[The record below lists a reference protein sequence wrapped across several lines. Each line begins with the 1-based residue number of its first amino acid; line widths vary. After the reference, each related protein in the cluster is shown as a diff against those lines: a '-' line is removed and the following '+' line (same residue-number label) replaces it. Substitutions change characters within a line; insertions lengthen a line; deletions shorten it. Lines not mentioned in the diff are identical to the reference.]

1 MANKKESRVE
11 VDQEEITP
19 YREVIAKIISG
30 EEPVPA
36 LPAVTLEIRRALAD
50 LNTSALSLSKL
61 VAQDEKLSD
70 QLLRYASSVAVHSMM
85 PPQTILDVVRILG
98 MDQVGRIT
106 MVHTIKDIFTPQPA
120 AHKRLF
126 LSAWERVILK
136 ASTAAFLAKS
146 LGHVIPDHALLGSLM
161 TEIGTLAVL
170 ATFKPDQPL
179 PSNEIFIK
187 LCREF
192 AKPLSELILAA
203 WEIESEYTELVANT
217 GNWKGRAD
225 KPFDLIDVV
234 NLGLYHSLKARMV
247 GRSLPALAELSAYRK
262 LTHPKNFIT
271 DTNELE
277 IVVIGRDV
285 IKSIAESLR

>member
-1 MANKKESRVE
+1 VE
-11 VDQEEITP
+11 VDQEEYNL
-19 YREVIAKIISG
+19 YREVIARLISG
-30 EEPVPA
+30 EDPLLE
-36 LPAVTLEIRRALAD
+36 LPAVTVEIRRALENM
-50 LNTSALSLSKL
+50 NTSAFSLSKL
-61 VAQDEKLSD
+61 VAQDEALSD

-85 PPQTILDVVRILG
+85 PPQNILDVVRILG

-106 MVHTIKDIFTPQPA
+106 MVYTIKCLFTPQSA

-126 LSAWERVILK
+126 LAAWDRVILK

-146 LGHVIPDHALLGSLM
+146 LGYVIPDHALLGSLM

-170 ATFKPDQPL
+170 STFKPGQPL
-179 PSNEIFIK
+179 PTNELFIK

-192 AKPLSELILAA
+192 AKPLGEMILDA
-203 WEIESEYTELVANT
+203 WQIEPEYIELVRNT

-225 KPFDLIDVV
+225 QPFDLIDVV

-247 GRSLPALAELSAYRK
+247 GRSLPALSELSAYRK

-277 IVVIGRDV
+277 IVVIGRDI
-285 IKSIAESLR
+285 IKAIAESLR